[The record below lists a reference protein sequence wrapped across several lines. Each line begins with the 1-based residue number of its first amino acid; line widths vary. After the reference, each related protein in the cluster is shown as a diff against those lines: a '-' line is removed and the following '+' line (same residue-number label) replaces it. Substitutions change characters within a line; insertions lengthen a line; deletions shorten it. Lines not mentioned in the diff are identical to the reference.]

1 MKAIACT
8 GYGPPEVLQL
18 KEVERP
24 IPKDNEVLIRIHA
37 TTVTAADCE
46 IRRFDFPGWVWL
58 PLRMWFG
65 FTRPRRP
72 VLGQELA
79 GDIESVGKD
88 VRSFTRGDRVFA
100 STGVGLG
107 AHAEYICLREQPEG
121 GALATMPANMSYE
134 EAAAVPYGGREA
146 LQFLRIG
153 NVQTG
158 QKLLINGA
166 GGSFGTFAVQLAKV
180 FGVDVTAVDTTAKLD
195 MLRSLGADHV
205 VDYTQQD
212 FTESGDTYDVIFD
225 VVGKSPFA
233 RSVRAL
239 RPNGRYLLANPR
251 LSQLVRGLWTSWTS
265 NKKVIFGAASGTNE
279 DLALLGELIEAGKV
293 RSVIDRRYPLEQM
306 AEAHRYAETGRKMG
320 NLVITVAHDTS
331 LVR

>member
-1 MKAIACT
+1 MRAIACT

-18 KEVERP
+18 REVERP
-24 IPKDNEVLIRIHA
+24 TPKDNEVLIRIHA

-58 PLRMWFG
+58 PLRLWFG
-65 FTRPRRP
+65 LRRPRRP

-79 GDIESVGKD
+79 GAIESAGKE
-88 VRSFTRGDRVFA
+88 VRSFTRGDQVFA

-146 LQFLRIG
+146 LQFLRKANIKA
-153 NVQTG
+153 G
-158 QKLLINGA
+158 QKLLVNGA

-180 FGVDVTAVDTTAKLD
+180 FGAEVTAVDAIAKLD
-195 MLRSLGADHV
+195 MLRVIGADHV
-205 VDYTQQD
+205 VDYTQHD
-212 FTESGDTYDVIFD
+212 FTASGDTYDVIFD
-225 VVGKSPFA
+225 VIGKSPFVP
-233 RSVRAL
+233 SVRSL
-239 RPNGRYLLANPR
+239 RPNGRYLLANPK
-251 LSQLVRGLWTSWTS
+251 LSQLVRGLWTSLTS

-279 DLALLGELIEAGKV
+279 DLAFLRELIETGKL

-320 NLVITVAHDTS
+320 NLVITVAHDSTS
-331 LVR
+331 